1 MNNKVETK
9 FDVKTV
15 VATAIGAAIFFVLMR
30 FVAIP
35 TWVPN
40 TTINVAYGFVALFGA
55 VFGALPAALAA
66 FIGHW
71 LTDLSYGGAW
81 YSWILGST
89 VCAYVLGYA
98 LKGNRVEK
106 GEFTKAMKSRFVVG
120 AVLANAVAW
129 LVVAP
134 GLDVLIYQQPFEVVF
149 AQATLAAL
157 TNLIGTLVVGYILI
171 EAYAKT
177 RTKSGSLSA
186 K

>member
-1 MNNKVETK
+1 MNKVETK

-40 TTINVAYGFVALFGA
+40 TTINVAYGFIALFGA
-55 VFGALPAALAA
+55 VFGAVPAALAA

-71 LTDLSYGGAW
+71 FTDLSYGGAW
-81 YSWILGST
+81 YSWIIGSAS
-89 VCAYVLGYA
+89 CAFALGYA
-98 LKGNRVEK
+98 LKGNQVEK
-106 GEFTKAMKSRFVVG
+106 GTFDKATKTRFAIG
-120 AVLANAVAW
+120 AVVANALAW

-149 AQATLAAL
+149 AQASLAAI
-157 TNLIGTLVVGYILI
+157 TNLVGTLVVGYILI

-177 RTKSGSLSA
+177 RTQSGSLSA